1 MIQLGKYCRGF
12 RGGPSDMREVTDGIR
27 ERAGDDSLG
36 TQTRLRDQTL
46 PYRAVGRG
54 DVSLSPTLVM
64 VENSEQTVTKRK
76 IIVLIFL
83 PVLVFY
89 VSLFLG
95 RYTISPLDVV
105 RILLSKI
112 FPVEPTWP
120 KTMEVV
126 VCTVRLPRVLLA
138 MVVGA
143 GLSISGASFQGM
155 FRNPLVSPDILGVSA
170 AAGFGAAMAILLSLD
185 STMIRIF
192 ALVFGL
198 AGVAMTYSVSRVYK
212 TTPVLMLVLS
222 GVVVAAFFSALIG
235 ATKYVADPYE
245 KLPAIT
251 FWLMGSL
258 NLSSI
263 NNLLSTVPVIALGS
277 VGLLLVS
284 WKINILSMGDEEA
297 RSLGVNTEVLKG
309 VIIVCATMITASA
322 VCVTGLIGWVG
333 LIIPHIA
340 RMFVGPDHRRLLP
353 ASLSIGACYL
363 LAIDDLARTATSAE
377 IPLGILTA
385 GIGAPFFAYLIR
397 KTKGAWT

>member
-1 MIQLGKYCRGF
+1 MIQLRESCRQF
-12 RGGPSDMREVTDGIR
+12 RGGQGDMSELTNRIR
-27 ERAGDDSLG
+27 EAARDDSSG
-36 TQTRLRDQTL
+36 KQTSSGDQALPPRAAARGEVPFSPALVTIEDSKQAMLR
-46 PYRAVGRG
+46 
-54 DVSLSPTLVM
+54 
-64 VENSEQTVTKRK
+64 RK
-76 IIVLIFL
+76 MIVLIIL

-89 VSLFLG
+89 VSIFLG

-105 RILLSKI
+105 RILLAKV
-112 FPVEPTWP
+112 FPIEPTWP
-120 KTMEVV
+120 RTMEVV
-126 VCTVRLPRVLLA
+126 IYTVRLPRVLLA

-170 AAGFGAAMAILLSLD
+170 AAGFGAALAILYSLD
-185 STMIRIF
+185 TTMIRIF

-235 ATKYVADPYE
+235 AAKDVADPYE

-258 NLSSI
+258 SLSSM
-263 NNLLSTVPVIALGS
+263 NNLLSTAPIIALGS
-277 VGLLLVS
+277 AGLLLVS

-309 VIIVCATMITASA
+309 MIIVCATMITASA
-322 VCVTGLIGWVG
+322 VCVSGLIGWVG
-333 LIIPHIA
+333 LIIPHIV

-353 ASLSIGACYL
+353 ACLSIGACYL
-363 LAIDDLARTATSAE
+363 LAIDDLARTVTSAE

>member
-1 MIQLGKYCRGF
+1 MNGRI
-12 RGGPSDMREVTDGIR
+12 
-27 ERAGDDSLG
+27 SL
-36 TQTRLRDQTL
+36 RKMNATL
-46 PYRAVGRG
+46 
-54 DVSLSPTLVM
+54 
-64 VENSEQTVTKRK
+64 
-76 IIVLIFL
+76 IIL
-83 PVLVFY
+83 PIVVFY

-95 RYTISPLDVV
+95 RYTMSPLDVLQ
-105 RILLSKI
+105 ILLAKI
-112 FPVEPTWP
+112 FPIEATWP

-126 VCTVRLPRVLLA
+126 IYSVRLPRVLLA

-170 AAGFGAAMAILLSLD
+170 AAGFGAAVAILFSLD
-185 STMIRIF
+185 MAMIRIF
-192 ALVFGL
+192 ALMSGMV
-198 AGVAMTYSVSRVYK
+198 GVAMTYYISRVYK

-222 GVVVAAFFSALIG
+222 GIVVAAFFSALIA
-235 ATKYVADPYE
+235 ATKYIADPYE

-258 NLSSI
+258 SLSSMK
-263 NNLLSTVPVIALGS
+263 NLISTAPVIALGS
-277 VGLLLVS
+277 AGLLLLS
-284 WKINILSMGDEEA
+284 WKINIISMGDEEA
-297 RSLGVNTEVLKG
+297 RSLGVNTEILKG

-322 VCVTGLIGWVG
+322 VCVSGLVGWVG

-363 LAIDDLARTATSAE
+363 LVIDDLARTLTSAE

>member
-1 MIQLGKYCRGF
+1 MSEPMDRV
-12 RGGPSDMREVTDGIR
+12 RET
-27 ERAGDDSLG
+27 AWDDSS
-36 TQTRLRDQTL
+36 
-46 PYRAVGRG
+46 A
-54 DVSLSPTLVM
+54 
-64 VENSEQTVTKRK
+64 EQTSSGGQALPARTAAQREASFSSASCATRK
-76 IIVLIFL
+76 DPEQATQRRTAIVLILL
-83 PVLVFY
+83 PILVFY
-89 VSLFLG
+89 VSIFLG
-95 RYTISPLDVV
+95 RYAISPLDVV
-105 RILLSKI
+105 KI
-112 FPVEPTWP
+112 FLAKVWPIEQTWP
-120 KTMEVV
+120 RTMEVV
-126 VCTVRLPRVLLA
+126 IFTVRLPRVLLA
-138 MVVGA
+138 MIVGA

-185 STMIRIF
+185 TAMTRVF
-192 ALVFGL
+192 ALLFGMS
-198 AGVAMTYSVSRVYK
+198 GVALTYYISRIYK

-235 ATKYVADPYE
+235 AVKYMADPYE

-258 NLSSI
+258 SLSSM
-263 NNLLSTVPVIALGS
+263 NNLLSTAPFIALGS
-277 VGLLLVS
+277 VGLVLVS
-284 WKINILSMGDEEA
+284 WKMNILSMGDEEA

-309 VIIVCATMITASA
+309 VVIVCATMITASA
-322 VCVTGLIGWVG
+322 VCVSGLIGWVG

-353 ASLSIGACYL
+353 ASLSLGACYL
-363 LAIDDLARTATSAE
+363 LVIDDLARTLTSAE